1 MLNAKLHFGW
11 DPVWC
16 LPVTEKCLAFLFLH
30 SISANLQIF
39 LKLQQTSG
47 KEVTDLQIT
56 KWFLKAISTTSPLA
70 INTVCMMKG
79 LLSQKCLWDLR
90 LHKRAVKCVSLSS
103 GSLVPG
109 ASGHIQLIVP
119 IKLFPK
125 DLWAPAVAKL
135 PWNRK
140 LYLHWCLKAWC
151 SSIKGKNNTFRNCI
165 FLNLLQT
172 TSLV

>member
-1 MLNAKLHFGW
+1 MNAKLQFAL
-11 DPVWC
+11 DMAQC
-16 LPVTEKCLAFLFLH
+16 LAAMEKCSEFLFFL
-30 SISANLQIF
+30 SISANLLIFF
-39 LKLQQTSG
+39 LKLQQASR

-56 KWFLKAISTTSPLA
+56 EWFLKAISISTHLA
-70 INTVCMMKG
+70 RNAVCMMKG

-140 LYLHWCLKAWC
+140 LYLHWCLKVWC
-151 SSIKGKNNTFRNCI
+151 SSIKGKNNTFKNSI
-165 FLNLLQT
+165 FLNL
-172 TSLV
+172 

>member
-1 MLNAKLHFGW
+1 MPNCILDWILREASRPW
-11 DPVWC
+11 RRAQRSYSC
-16 LPVTEKCLAFLFLH
+16 SAFL
-30 SISANLQIF
+30 QICRFFSF
-39 LKLQQTSG
+39 LKLQQASR

-56 KWFLKAISTTSPLA
+56 EQFLKAISMTPPLA
-70 INTVCMMKG
+70 ITAVCMMKG

-140 LYLHWCLKAWC
+140 LYLH
-151 SSIKGKNNTFRNCI
+151 
-165 FLNLLQT
+165 
-172 TSLV
+172 

>member
-1 MLNAKLHFGW
+1 MLNAKLHFEL
-11 DPVWC
+11 DPAWS
-16 LPVTEKCLAFLFLH
+16 LIATEVV
-30 SISANLQIF
+30 SIPIPAQHFCKSADLF
-39 LKLQQTSG
+39 LKLQQASR

-56 KWFLKAISTTSPLA
+56 EWFLKAISKTSLLA

-79 LLSQKCLWDLR
+79 WLSQKCLRDLR
-90 LHKRAVKCVSLSS
+90 LHKRAVKCVSPSS

-125 DLWAPAVAKL
+125 DFWAPAVAKL

-151 SSIKGKNNTFRNCI
+151 SSIKGKNNTFRNCV
-165 FLNLLQT
+165 FLNL
-172 TSLV
+172 

>member
-1 MLNAKLHFGW
+1 MLKAKLRFGL
-11 DPVWC
+11 DPARSLQPWRRAQPSYSC
-16 LPVTEKCLAFLFLH
+16 SAFL
-30 SISANLQIF
+30 QICRFFFF
-39 LKLQQTSG
+39 LKLQQASR

-56 KWFLKAISTTSPLA
+56 EQFLKAVSMTPPLA
-70 INTVCMMKG
+70 ITAVCMMKG
-79 LLSQKCLWDLR
+79 LLSQKSLWDFR

-140 LYLHWCLKAWC
+140 LYLH
-151 SSIKGKNNTFRNCI
+151 
-165 FLNLLQT
+165 
-172 TSLV
+172 